1 MSNRLLQNILRET
14 NRYASQT
21 LQSKNNQDA
30 YATGR
35 LDHSGRQEDETM
47 LPKIG
52 NAQSRATFF
61 RDSAVLSLP
70 AVLLRKLIALMIPP
84 YLLKEYQSVQRL
96 LSVNLLTG
104 IATNHYQ
111 HCQL

>member
-1 MSNRLLQNILRET
+1 
-14 NRYASQT
+14 
-21 LQSKNNQDA
+21 
-30 YATGR
+30 
-35 LDHSGRQEDETM
+35 M

-61 RDSAVLSLP
+61 RDSAVL
-70 AVLLRKLIALMIPP
+70 LRKLITLMIPP

-96 LSVNLLTG
+96 LSVNLSTG

-111 HCQL
+111 HFQIVSRCRVPLK

>member
-1 MSNRLLQNILRET
+1 
-14 NRYASQT
+14 
-21 LQSKNNQDA
+21 
-30 YATGR
+30 
-35 LDHSGRQEDETM
+35 M

-70 AVLLRKLIALMIPP
+70 AVPLRKLIALTI
-84 YLLKEYQSVQRL
+84 LLKEYQSVQRL

-104 IATNHYQ
+104 IATNGKKFFDVGF
-111 HCQL
+111 